1 MCLHIYALLQSRPRS
16 LKKTD
21 FALRFS
27 RKVYF
32 GIVSQ
37 SVKANT
43 APSLL
48 DRAAEQGWRGLGRLL
63 WEGGQWVGGGQAEA
77 CR

>member
-16 LKKTD
+16 LKRTD

-27 RKVYF
+27 RKAYF
-32 GIVSQ
+32 RIVSQ

-43 APSLL
+43 PSSLL

-63 WEGGQWVGGGQAEA
+63 WAGGQRLGGGQAEA